1 MQNENV
7 STKLRLCYH
16 KLFILEVRHVYG
28 CKFRENI
35 LNFQIFRQ
43 KSDEGYRND
52 YTENLFSTNKKR

>member
-1 MQNENV
+1 MAVENVTFVNENV

-43 KSDEGYRND
+43 KSDVG
-52 YTENLFSTNKKR
+52 